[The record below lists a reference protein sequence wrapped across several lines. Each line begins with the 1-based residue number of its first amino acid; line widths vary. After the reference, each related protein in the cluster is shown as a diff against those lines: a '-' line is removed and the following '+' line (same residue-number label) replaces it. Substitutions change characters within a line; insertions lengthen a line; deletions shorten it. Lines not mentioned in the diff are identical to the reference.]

1 MAELLPG
8 YLVVGS
14 DELKSSHTIEKMKAR
29 LDASG
34 MAAFNLDE
42 RDMAKAVS
50 EPLVEYFANPSS
62 TTVCLVVATTL
73 AKNTRL
79 YKAIAKLGAKAV
91 ISCAPMKAYELPPRV
106 AKMAQAHGKAMGIP
120 AAEALVSRAGEN
132 MRMLDNELKKLA
144 SMIDGPEI
152 TPAEVKPWELLNA
165 VAARDLTRSLELLK
179 LQPAKSEVRIWS
191 LLVTRLRELI
201 IAKSLD
207 ARGQAGQ
214 LASALGVQ
222 TWQVKNH
229 ASWARRWK
237 MDELLEALSSAVD
250 VELALKGSRD
260 GELAL
265 QMWVMG
271 MCRPQQRRGR

>member
-1 MAELLPG
+1 
-8 YLVVGS
+8 
-14 DELKSSHTIEKMKAR
+14 MKGADVADKKTETAFQPSLSWR
-29 LDASG
+29 ACVALI
-34 MAAFNLDE
+34 AA
-42 RDMAKAVS
+42 V
-50 EPLVEYFANPSS
+50 
-62 TTVCLVVATTL
+62 TTL
-73 AKNTRL
+73 ALDYVTKVFVKNTL
-79 YKAIAKLGAKAV
+79 MVTGESVSV
-91 ISCAPMKAYELPPRV
+91 IPGIMSFRFV
-106 AKMAQAHGKAMGIP
+106 ANKEMCIRD
-120 AAEALVSRAGEN
+120 S
-132 MRMLDNELKKLA
+132 
-144 SMIDGPEI
+144 
-152 TPAEVKPWELLNA
+152 LNA